1 MNSFVAL
8 QRLAVPIVVVQVG
21 IMFMGVIDTIMVG
34 HVSARALAA
43 VALGNLYFWA
53 CGIFGMGV
61 IMALDPV
68 IAQAVGAR
76 DEVAIARGLQRGFLL
91 ALLLTIPISAALVFA
106 DPVLRALGQAD
117 DVVPLAVSYVLFS
130 IPGVFAFL
138 VFNVLRQTLQA
149 ME

>member
-1 MNSFVAL
+1 MQSFIAL
-8 QRLAVPIVVVQVG
+8 LRLALPIVVVQVG

-68 IAQAVGAR
+68 IAQAVGAK
-76 DEVAIARGLQRGFLL
+76 DEVAVARGFQRGFLL
-91 ALLLTIPISAALVFA
+91 AVLLTLPILGRASLCGAPAARV
-106 DPVLRALGQAD
+106 G
-117 DVVPLAVSYVLFS
+117 
-130 IPGVFAFL
+130 PG
-138 VFNVLRQTLQA
+138 R
-149 ME
+149 